1 MTGPVISVDVRRKA
15 GWLPEQEA
23 LESWLTRHRQRV
35 AALGERLVLHPVMA
49 RFKDLVEGD
58 PVLRMYA
65 ERMVAEAPVGKQY
78 ADKPV
83 DSWDE
88 LVRMMNEVLTIA
100 PEFGDSTA
108 STPLGAILD
117 WPSGTTAGFAFFR
130 DARVNA
136 ALKELLSAWC
146 EFLNGP
152 DSRYVLN
159 DSPSGWL
166 SDEAEKTLGM
176 DQFEHDPD
184 AEYFGFAS
192 WNDFFTRRF
201 KEGARPL
208 AAPKDDRVI
217 VNVCES
223 TAYGIATDV
232 RRQDRFWIKS
242 QPYSLVDMLAG
253 DESIDEFVGGTVYQA
268 FLSANNY
275 HRWHSPV
282 AGTVVRAFVADGTYF
297 SEADAEG
304 PDATEPTNSQSYLA
318 HVATRAVIV
327 IDADDPAVGLV
338 AVVLVGMVEVSSCI
352 LAPSV
357 KPGAHVE
364 KGEELGHFQF
374 GGSTYCLLFR
384 PGTVA
389 EFALDAVPQPHD
401 PNPRVKPVNTR
412 LAVVGGGRR

>member
-1 MTGPVISVDVRRKA
+1 MTGPAISVDVRRKA
-15 GWLPEQEA
+15 GWLPEQQD

-49 RFKDLVEGD
+49 RFKELVEGD

-65 ERMVAEAPVGKQY
+65 ERMVHEAPVGKQY

-83 DSWDE
+83 ESWDE
-88 LVRMMNEVLTIA
+88 LVRMMNEVLKLA

-117 WPSGTTAGFAFFR
+117 WASGTTAGFAFFR
-130 DARVNA
+130 DPRVNA
-136 ALKELLSAWC
+136 SLKELLGVWC
-146 EFLNGP
+146 EFLDSP
-152 DSRYVLN
+152 ESRYVLN

-166 SDEAEKTLGM
+166 SDEARTTIGLE
-176 DQFEHDPD
+176 QFANDPAAEHL
-184 AEYFGFAS
+184 GFAS

-201 KEGARPL
+201 KEGARPV
-208 AAPKDDRVI
+208 AAAKDGRVV

-223 TAYGIATDV
+223 VAYGIATDV
-232 RRQDRFWIKS
+232 QRQDRFWIKT

-253 DESIDEFVGGTVYQA
+253 DESVDEFVGGTVYQA

-282 AGTVVRAFVADGTYF
+282 TGTVVRAFVQDGTYF
-297 SEADAEG
+297 SLADAEG
-304 PDATEPTNSQSYLA
+304 SEATEPTNSQSYLA
-318 HVATRAVIV
+318 HVATRAVIL
-327 IDADDPAVGLV
+327 IDADDPAVGLI
-338 AVVLVGMVEVSSCI
+338 AVVLVGMVEVSSCVI
-352 LAPSV
+352 GPTV
-357 KPGAHVE
+357 KPGAHLD
-364 KGEELGHFQF
+364 KGDELGYFQF

-389 EFALDAVPQPHD
+389 EFALDAIPQPHD
-401 PNPRVKPVNTR
+401 PEPRVKPVNTR
-412 LAVVGGGRR
+412 LAVVSGRR

>member
-1 MTGPVISVDVRRKA
+1 MSVQVTSLDVRRKA
-15 GWLPEQEA
+15 GWLPEQQD

-35 AALGERLVLHPVMA
+35 AALGERLVLHPVTA

-65 ERMVAEAPVGKQY
+65 ARMVEEAPVGKEY
-78 ADKPV
+78 GDKPV

-88 LVRMMNEVLTIA
+88 LLRMINEVLTLA

-117 WPSGTTAGFAFFR
+117 WASGTTAGFAFFR

-136 ALKELLSAWC
+136 ALKELLGVWC
-146 EFLNGP
+146 DFLNSP
-152 DSRYVLN
+152 ESRYVLN
-159 DSPSGWL
+159 ASPTGWL
-166 SDEAEKTLGM
+166 SDEAKATIGI

-192 WNDFFTRRF
+192 WNDFFTRRLA
-201 KEGARPL
+201 EGARPV
-208 AAPKDDRVI
+208 AAPKDGRVI
-217 VNVCES
+217 TNACES
-223 TAYGIATDV
+223 VSYGITTDV
-232 RRQDRFWIKS
+232 QRQDRFWIKT

-253 DESIDEFVGGTVYQA
+253 DESVDEFVGGTVYQA

-282 AGTVVRAFVADGTYF
+282 AGTVVRAFVQDGTYF
-297 SEADAEG
+297 SEADSEG
-304 PDATEPTNSQSYLA
+304 EGATEPMNSQGYLA

-327 IDADDPAVGLV
+327 IEADEPAIGLI
-338 AVVLVGMVEVSSCI
+338 AVVFVGMVEVSSCLI
-352 LAPSV
+352 APSV
-357 KPGAHVE
+357 KPGAHLE

-374 GGSTYCLLFR
+374 GGSTHCVLFR

-389 EFALDAVPQPHD
+389 EFALDAIPQPHD
-401 PNPRVKPVNTR
+401 PDAPIKPVNSR
-412 LAVVGGGRR
+412 LAVAGGRR

>member
-1 MTGPVISVDVRRKA
+1 MSVQVTSLDVRRKA
-15 GWLPEQEA
+15 GWLPEQQD

-35 AALGERLVLHPVMA
+35 AALGERLVLHPVTA

-65 ERMVAEAPVGKQY
+65 ARMVEEAPVGKEY
-78 ADKPV
+78 GDKPV

-88 LVRMMNEVLTIA
+88 LLRMINEVLTLA

-117 WPSGTTAGFAFFR
+117 WASGTTAGFAFFR

-136 ALKELLSAWC
+136 ALKELLGVWC
-146 EFLNGP
+146 DFLDSP
-152 DSRYVLN
+152 ESRYVLN
-159 DSPSGWL
+159 DSPTGWL
-166 SDEAEKTLGM
+166 SDEAKATIGI

-192 WNDFFTRRF
+192 WNDFFTRRLA
-201 KEGARPL
+201 EGARPV
-208 AAPKDDRVI
+208 AAPKDGRVI
-217 VNVCES
+217 TNACES
-223 TAYGIATDV
+223 VSYGITTDV
-232 RRQDRFWIKS
+232 QRQDRFWIKT

-253 DESIDEFVGGTVYQA
+253 DESVDDFVGGTVYQA

-282 AGTVVRAFVADGTYF
+282 AGTVVRAFVQDGTYF
-297 SEADAEG
+297 SEADSEG
-304 PDATEPTNSQSYLA
+304 AGATEPMNSQGYLA
-318 HVATRAVIV
+318 HVATRAVV
-327 IDADDPAVGLV
+327 VMEADEPAIGLI
-338 AVVLVGMVEVSSCI
+338 AVVFIGMVEVSSCLI
-352 LAPSV
+352 APTV
-357 KPGAHVE
+357 KPGAHLE

-374 GGSTYCLLFR
+374 GGSTHCVLFR

-389 EFALDAVPQPHD
+389 EFALDAIPQPHD
-401 PNPRVKPVNTR
+401 PDAPIKPVNSR
-412 LAVVGGGRR
+412 LAVVGGRR